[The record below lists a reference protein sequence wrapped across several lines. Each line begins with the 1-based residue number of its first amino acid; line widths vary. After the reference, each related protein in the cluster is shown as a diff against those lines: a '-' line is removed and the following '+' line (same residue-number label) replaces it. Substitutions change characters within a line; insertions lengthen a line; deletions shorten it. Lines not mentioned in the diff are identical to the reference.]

1 MTRALPERD
10 AGRWPEEVPM
20 SIAESRVTVMLPITD
35 PDRAQQFYGECLG
48 LAYDGRHGADEV
60 MYQLAGG
67 ARLVLRVLP
76 DAHPSPNTAMSFE
89 VADVTA
95 EVAALESR
103 GVTFEDYDSP
113 GFTSVG
119 HIVDDGDVR
128 AAWFLD
134 PDRNVLCL
142 HQVTG

>member
-1 MTRALPERD
+1 
-10 AGRWPEEVPM
+10 
-20 SIAESRVTVMLPITD
+20 MLPITE
-35 PDRAQQFYGECLG
+35 PGRAQQFYGERLG
-48 LAYDGRHGADEV
+48 LAYDGSNGEQEL

-67 ARLVLRVLP
+67 SHLVLRVLP

-89 VADVTA
+89 VDDVAA
-95 EVAALESR
+95 EIAALEGR

-113 GFTSVG
+113 GFTTVE
-119 HIVDDGDVR
+119 HILDSDGMR

-134 PDRNVLCL
+134 PDGNVLCL